1 MDKILKE
8 LSNELVNNVI
18 YMLNGNRSSVLSSKE
33 LLEEYFNILESKLFE
48 QLNFRYD
55 NYIYFQKNKLVNI
68 NKTIKKVETLVCRK
82 CLPKADIKDTLKYLK
97 NFEK

>member
-33 LLEEYFNILESKLFE
+33 LLEEYIRFGGFPIIALSEYEPQSVYQIVNG
-48 QLNFRYD
+48 
-55 NYIYFQKNKLVNI
+55 IYYTVVSRDIVKRHRI
-68 NKTIKKVETLVCRK
+68 NKKVSG
-82 CLPKADIKDTLKYLK
+82 
-97 NFEK
+97 